1 MSNLA
6 HLHDLKW
13 GEGFDDV
20 FLFPTGQAEFLALL
34 PNLCHIQPR
43 LSWYTSD
50 IESRRTVRSINFVPN
65 QIFKDMLETRNIPST
80 SANMTSS
87 CTDLTPIRCGTRRRA
102 LVDCWIQCFHWN

>member
-1 MSNLA
+1 MKARALRRVAKRVMINLA

-13 GEGFDDV
+13 GKGFDDV
-20 FLFPTGQAEFLALL
+20 FLFSTGQAEFLALL

-50 IESRRTVRSINFVPN
+50 IESRPTVRSINFVPN

-87 CTDLTPIRCGTRRRA
+87 
-102 LVDCWIQCFHWN
+102 